1 MAKELFAGQRKNKY
15 KIVISKEAISKK
27 NLIPLLKEHNK
38 TLIISDDG
46 VPIKIIKKVTA
57 VCKTSTKVFKII
69 LKQGEKA
76 KSVKNF
82 QKILNFLADNNFDR
96 TDLILAV
103 GGGVVGDISGY
114 VASSYLRGIQ
124 FIQIPTTLL
133 AQVDSSVGG
142 KTAINISA
150 GKNLVGAFYNPK
162 GVIIDTAVLN
172 TLPKREFKAG
182 LAEVIKYALIQNKSL
197 FSLLETYSQKILT
210 MDHQIIEEIIFA
222 SIQTKAKIVTK
233 DEKENGIRAIL
244 NFGHTFGHAI
254 EAHSKY
260 KKILHGE
267 AVAKGMKVASR
278 ISYLE
283 NLISKKEY
291 EEVITLLEM
300 FEFDLSINQYKYEE
314 LKPYIYRDKK
324 IKADKLNLVLLN
336 KVSNAIVTNSFNLKN
351 LQKGLKDEI
360 KLH

>member
-15 KIVISKEAISKK
+15 KILISKEAISRK
-27 NLIPLLKEHNK
+27 NIAPLLKEHKK

-46 VPIKIIKKVTA
+46 VPQKIVKKVTA
-57 VCKTSTKVFKII
+57 ACKPSTKVFEII
-69 LKQGEKA
+69 LQQGEKA
-76 KSVKNF
+76 KSIQNF
-82 QKILNFLADNNFDR
+82 QKILNFLAESNFDR
-96 TDLILAV
+96 TDLIIAV

-114 VASSYLRGIQ
+114 VASSYLRGIP

-162 GVIIDTAVLN
+162 GVIIDTSVLK
-172 TLPKREFKAG
+172 TLSNREFKAG
-182 LAEVIKYALIQNKSL
+182 LAEVIKYALIKNKSL
-197 FSLLETYSQKILT
+197 FSLLKRHPKEILL
-210 MDHQIIEEIIFA
+210 MHHKIIEEIIFA
-222 SIQTKAKIVTK
+222 SIRTKAQIVTQ

-254 EAHSKY
+254 EAHGKY

-267 AVAKGMKVASR
+267 AVAKGMKIASK

-283 NLISKKEY
+283 SLISEKDHKK
-291 EEVITLLEM
+291 VIALLEM
-300 FEFDLSINQYKYEE
+300 FEFDLSLNQYNYEE
-314 LKPYIYRDKK
+314 LKPYILRDKK
-324 IKADKLNLVLLN
+324 IKAGRLNLVLLN
-336 KVSNAIVTNSFNLKN
+336 QLSNATVTSTFDTKNLKKAM
-351 LQKGLKDEI
+351 QD
-360 KLH
+360 

>member
-15 KIVISKEAISKK
+15 KILISKEAISRK
-27 NLIPLLKEHNK
+27 NIAPLLKEHKK

-46 VPIKIIKKVTA
+46 VPQKIVKKVTA
-57 VCKTSTKVFKII
+57 ACKPSTKVFKII
-69 LKQGEKA
+69 LQQGEKA
-76 KSVKNF
+76 KSIQNF
-82 QKILNFLADNNFDR
+82 QKILNFLAESNFDR
-96 TDLILAV
+96 TDLIIAV

-114 VASSYLRGIQ
+114 VASSYLRGIP

-162 GVIIDTAVLN
+162 GVIIDTSVLK
-172 TLPKREFKAG
+172 TLSNREFKAG
-182 LAEVIKYALIQNKSL
+182 LAEVIKYALIKNKSL
-197 FSLLETYSQKILT
+197 FSLLKRHPKEILL
-210 MDHQIIEEIIFA
+210 MNHKIIEEIIFA
-222 SIQTKAKIVTK
+222 SIHTKAQIVTQ

-254 EAHSKY
+254 EAHGKY

-267 AVAKGMKVASR
+267 AVAKGMKIASK

-283 NLISKKEY
+283 SLISEKDHKK
-291 EEVITLLEM
+291 VIALLEM
-300 FEFDLSINQYKYEE
+300 FEFDLSLNQYNYEE
-314 LKPYIYRDKK
+314 LKPYILRDKK
-324 IKADKLNLVLLN
+324 IKAGRLNLVLLN
-336 KVSNAIVTNSFNLKN
+336 QLSNATVTSAFDTKNLKKAM
-351 LQKGLKDEI
+351 QD
-360 KLH
+360 

>member
-27 NLIPLLKEHNK
+27 NLVPLLKEHNK

-57 VCKTSTKVFKII
+57 VCKPSTKVFKII

-76 KSVKNF
+76 KSVQNF

-291 EEVITLLEM
+291 EEVITLLQM

>member
-1 MAKELFAGQRKNKY
+1 MAKEIFAGKRKNKY
-15 KIVISKEAISKK
+15 KIVISKEAISRK
-27 NLIPLLKEHNK
+27 NIAPLLKMHKK

-46 VPIKIIKKVTA
+46 VPQKIVKKVITI
-57 VCKTSTKVFKII
+57 CKPSTQVFNII
-69 LKQGEKA
+69 LQHGEKA
-76 KSVKNF
+76 KSIQNF

-96 TDLILAV
+96 TDLIIAV

-162 GVIIDTAVLN
+162 GVIIDTSVLK
-172 TLPKREFKAG
+172 TLPSREFKAG
-182 LAEVIKYALIQNKSL
+182 LAEVIKYALIQDKSL
-197 FSLLETYSQKILT
+197 FTTLKKCYEKILS
-210 MDHQIIEEIIFA
+210 MEHKIIEEIIFL
-222 SIQTKAKIVTK
+222 SIQNKAMIVTK

-254 EAHSKY
+254 EAHSQY

-267 AVAKGMKVASR
+267 AVAKGMLIASK
-278 ISYLE
+278 ISHLE
-283 NLISKKEY
+283 GHISKRY
-291 EEVITLLEM
+291 LNAIQDLLEM
-300 FEFDLSINQYKYEE
+300 YKFDLSSSQYQYED
-314 LKPYIYRDKK
+314 LKPFIFRDKK
-324 IKADKLNLVLLN
+324 VRSGKLNIVLLGGPS
-336 KVSNAIVTNSFNLKN
+336 KAIITSSFNSNNLKESLDN
-351 LQKGLKDEI
+351 
-360 KLH
+360 